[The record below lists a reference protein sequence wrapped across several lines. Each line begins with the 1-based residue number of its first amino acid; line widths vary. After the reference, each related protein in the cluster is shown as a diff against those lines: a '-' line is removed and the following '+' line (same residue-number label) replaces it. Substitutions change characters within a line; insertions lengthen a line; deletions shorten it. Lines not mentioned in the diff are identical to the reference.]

1 MVPDQ
6 RPRPVLVTFLGSV
19 VRRLGGWMPIA
30 GTVELTAE
38 LGLDAR
44 SVRTAVSRLKK
55 RGWLVPETR
64 AGVRG
69 YALTAEALA
78 ALAAG
83 DEVIWH
89 ARGSADLRDGWC
101 VITFSIPETARARRD
116 QLRSHLSSLGF
127 GNVSTAAWIAPAR
140 LQVAGERA
148 IEELGLTSFCAVF
161 TGHHVAGAELP
172 TLVARAWD
180 LADMDG
186 RYRAFLER
194 FAAAATSLASGDD
207 VPRGEAF
214 ATYVALVDA
223 WRRLPFRDPGL
234 PRDLLPPDWS
244 GGEAL
249 ALFERLVERLEVHAL
264 AHAAAHWP
272 AATLPDE
279 RRRWGSGGPARRKPG
294 SSGRNGRPDLS
305 STTVLP

>member
-30 GTVELTAE
+30 GAVELTAE
-38 LGLDAR
+38 LGLDVR

-69 YALTAEALA
+69 YALSSEALA
-78 ALAAG
+78 ALEAG

-89 ARGSADLRDGWC
+89 ARGAADLRDGWC
-101 VITFSIPETARARRD
+101 VVSFSIPETARARRD
-116 QLRSHLSSLGF
+116 QLRSHLAALGF
-127 GNVSTAAWIAPAR
+127 GNVSTATWIAPAR
-140 LQVAGERA
+140 LQAAGERA

-161 TGHHVAGAELP
+161 TGDHVAGADLP

-180 LADMDG
+180 LHEMDG

-194 FAAAATSLASGDD
+194 FSATAPVASGGA
-207 VPRGEAF
+207 VTRAEAF
-214 ATYVALVDA
+214 ATYVAVVDA

-234 PRDLLPPDWS
+234 PLDLLPADWS

-249 ALFERLVERLEVHAL
+249 ALFERLVEQLEADAL
-264 AHAAAHWP
+264 DHAAAHWP
-272 AATLPDE
+272 
-279 RRRWGSGGPARRKPG
+279 SAR
-294 SSGRNGRPDLS
+294 
-305 STTVLP
+305 